1 MPPKKKKKKNEKK
14 RKKKKKHKKKSGR
27 YSDSS
32 GSDSE
37 TVYPSDLK
45 REEEADG
52 YGHTRSHHT
61 GSRSPFY
68 TQQCWLTSALYLWWV
83 CVGLCVHSC
92 RPRAA
97 PLASCFSWLDDLQSP
112 TEQPFCVDR
121 KADAAN
127 WTYKSLYR
135 GDVAR

>member
-1 MPPKKKKKKNEKK
+1 MPAKKKKRKSDKK

-27 YSDSS
+27 RSGSS
-32 GSDSE
+32 GSDSD

-45 REEEADG
+45 KEEEAEK
-52 YGHTRSHHT
+52 YRHRVMLSFVHMLILQHHT
-61 GSRSPFY
+61 VK
-68 TQQCWLTSALYLWWV
+68 L
-83 CVGLCVHSC
+83 LCICQFRH
-92 RPRAA
+92 RAPA
-97 PLASCFSWLDDLQSP
+97 VATHFSWLDDVQSP

-121 KADAAN
+121 KADPAN